1 MSFIKRR
8 QYVVDKKLQFGTTFS
23 VIAVSF
29 LVVAVMIG
37 LIGYTASRNND
48 SLSKVVEVQDN
59 IVQAL
64 ISHATANQAAPAAVA
79 PKKEKNEA
87 APVKDKKAAKPD
99 KAKAVKEKK
108 TDQDISLP
116 PDIPASTELGLT
128 DLVRDHRSNIE
139 SMKKMVSINFWLFWI
154 VTALVVLQG
163 VVLFIVLILK
173 THRIAGP
180 IYVMSNYMKQI
191 IGGKIPPM
199 LRPLRDKDALKD
211 FYDLFANTITALK
224 GGKKA
229 AVAKPAAKKSVKKA
243 GGRRK

>member
-64 ISHATANQAAPAAVA
+64 ISHATAKQAAPEAVA
-79 PKKEKNEA
+79 PKKEKKDT
-87 APVKDKKAAKPD
+87 APVKDKKAVKPD
-99 KAKAVKEKK
+99 KAKAGKDKK
-108 TDQDISLP
+108 TDQDINLP
-116 PDIPASTELGLT
+116 PDVSAASELGLT
-128 DLVRDHRSNIE
+128 DLVKDHRSNID

-163 VVLFIVLILK
+163 IVLFIVLILK

-191 IGGKIPPM
+191 ISGKIPPV

-211 FYDLFANTITALK
+211 FYELFYKTIIALK
-224 GGKKA
+224 GGKKESSP
-229 AVAKPAAKKSVKKA
+229 KPAAKKSVKKA
-243 GGRRK
+243 QGKRK